1 MKLRSKDFNNFVGL
15 ANFVNENKISREQ
28 IQTIITSGSRVELYW
43 WEWWKLFSVIW
54 VKIIHWWE

>member
-43 WEWWKLFSVIW
+43 WE
-54 VKIIHWWE
+54 E

>member
-28 IQTIITSGSRVELYW
+28 IQTIIISGSRVELYW
-43 WEWWKLFSVIW
+43 WE
-54 VKIIHWWE
+54 